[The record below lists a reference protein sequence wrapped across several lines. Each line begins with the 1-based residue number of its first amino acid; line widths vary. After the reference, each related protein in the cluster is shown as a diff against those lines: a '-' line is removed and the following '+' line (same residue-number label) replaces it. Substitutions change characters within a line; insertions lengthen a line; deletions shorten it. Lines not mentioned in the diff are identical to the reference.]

1 MCCKRAIDITSK
13 PLGGREMSRSSDI
26 ASQLQRRRAERKK
39 PKVNSMLMKVSIDD
53 SQLDE
58 IVTAGENKPP
68 PTTLQKTGGRN
79 SLALFF
85 SIGLH
90 ISLALL
96 LGFIYIKDRISSED
110 NRVDVAL
117 VPPDELKMTERTNIK
132 IRKRTTFEAE
142 QKVPEVPL
150 DTTVVTDT
158 NLLNPRDEG
167 FTLPSGHGTDFNTDT
182 PGLNEGPRINI
193 TPGRIKNPDPPTT
206 GGVPPPKIGRPGTGN
221 PDPPVFEPPDV
232 DSLGPNDV
240 PGFPEREVG
249 NENPRVTKKIEP
261 TYPKTAKRAEKEG
274 TVKLQATIGTDGIP
288 KNIVALTKLGFGFE
302 DAAIKALKKWRFIPG
317 KKKGKDAEMTV
328 SLEIV
333 FELDD

>member
-1 MCCKRAIDITSK
+1 
-13 PLGGREMSRSSDI
+13 MSRSSDI

-39 PKVNSMLMKVSIDD
+39 PKVNSVLMKVSIDD

-68 PTTLQKTGGRN
+68 PMTLQKTGGRN
-79 SLALFF
+79 SLSLFF

-90 ISLALL
+90 VSLALL

-110 NRVDVAL
+110 DRIDGAL
-117 VPPDELKMTERTNIK
+117 VAQAELTMRERTNIK
-132 IRKRTTFEAE
+132 IRKRKTFEAE
-142 QKVPEVPL
+142 QREIEVPL

-167 FTLPSGHGTDFNTDT
+167 FTLPSGHGTDFNADT
-182 PGLNEGPRINI
+182 PGLNEGLRVNINPRSMKG
-193 TPGRIKNPDPPTT
+193 PVQPTT
-206 GGVPPPKIGRPGTGN
+206 TVSPPKLERPPQGPSVSPDFSDLAHEASGGILKDFNIDINQVGNEPPKI
-221 PDPPVFEPPDV
+221 
-232 DSLGPNDV
+232 
-240 PGFPEREVG
+240 
-249 NENPRVTKKIEP
+249 TKRIKP

-274 TVKLQATIGTDGIP
+274 TVKLQATIGTDGKP

-302 DAAIKALKKWRFIPG
+302 DAAINALKKWRFIPG

-328 SLEIV
+328 SLEIK